1 MGLDMYLER
10 KIYLGGKWDNDIKV
24 LVFKGN
30 KPLGLDLS
38 NVEYV
43 TESCGYWRKANAIHQ
58 WFVTNVQ
65 NGEDDCGEYHVSD
78 EKLQALL
85 ELCKKVLAYKDKVL
99 EEKDTTALE
108 QVHELLP
115 TQSGFFFGS
124 LDYDEYYFDCVAST
138 ISIITEVLK
147 ENAENAKSHRSS
159 IYYSSSW

>member
-10 KIYLGGKWDNDIKV
+10 KIYLGGKWDKDIKV
-24 LVFKGN
+24 MVFKGN

-65 NGEDDCGEYHVSD
+65 DGNDDCGEHYVSD
-78 EKLQALL
+78 EKLLELL
-85 ELCKKVLAYKDKVL
+85 ELCNKVLAYKDKVL
-99 EEKDTTALE
+99 VEHDEKALQ
-108 QVHELLP
+108 QVQKLLP
-115 TQSGFFFGS
+115 TQGGFFFGG
-124 LDYDEYYFDCVAST
+124 LDYDEYYFDCVDDT

-147 ENAENAKSHRSS
+147 ENTKSNKSS

>member
-10 KIYLGGKWDNDIKV
+10 KIYLGGKWDKDIKV
-24 LVFKGN
+24 LVLKDN

-65 NGEDDCGEYHVSD
+65 DGKDDCGEYHVSD

-85 ELCKKVLAYKDKVL
+85 ELCNKVLAYKDKVL
-99 EEKDTTALE
+99 VEKDEKALE

-124 LDYDEYYFDCVAST
+124 LDYDEYYFEYVADT
-138 ISIITEVLK
+138 ISIITEALK
-147 ENAENAKSHRSS
+147 ENAKSNKSS

>member
-10 KIYLGGKWDNDIKV
+10 KIYLGGKWDKDIKV

-30 KPLGLDLS
+30 KPLGL
-38 NVEYV
+38 
-43 TESCGYWRKANAIHQ
+43 
-58 WFVTNVQ
+58 
-65 NGEDDCGEYHVSD
+65 DCGEYHVSD

-99 EEKDTTALE
+99 VEKDEKAIE
-108 QVHELLP
+108 QVHQLLP

-124 LDYDEYYFDCVAST
+124 LDYDEYYFDCVADT
-138 ISIITEVLK
+138 ISIITEALN
-147 ENAENAKSHRSS
+147 ENTENHRSS

>member
-10 KIYLGGKWDNDIKV
+10 RIYLGGKWDKDIKV
-24 LVFKGN
+24 MVFKGN

-43 TESCGYWRKANAIHQ
+43 TESCGYWRKANAIHR

-65 NGEDDCGEYHVSD
+65 DGNDDCGTHYVSD
-78 EKLQALL
+78 EKLLALL
-85 ELCKKVLAYKDKVL
+85 ELCNKVLAYKDKVL
-99 EEKDTTALE
+99 EEKDEKALQ
-108 QVHELLP
+108 QVQELLP
-115 TQSGFFFGS
+115 TQGGFFFGG
-124 LDYDEYYFDCVAST
+124 LGYDAYYFDCVADT

-147 ENAENAKSHRSS
+147 ENTKSNKSS